1 MLSPASAAA
10 GSVVDVMDVV
20 VQGAGPRD
28 TQLSLRKATN
38 NLLVAMIEKH
48 GRRSRFVKITA
59 YNSSLKWNRGVYI
72 GQDRRATL
80 LPAFRWVF

>member
-10 GSVVDVMDVV
+10 GSVVDVA

-80 LPAFRWVF
+80 LPAFRWVL